1 MKLSS
6 LSIQLLTI
14 AFVICISGEV
24 GWTATTP
31 FGTDP
36 SARSRPSSGTP
47 LLQSAIGPCAITRPN
62 GKLSA
67 PEPGGWNHGNDSLM
81 TWFPPDGKVVFKPGG
96 PGFVLEDGALSM
108 KFGWWRLRPGQ
119 LAILGQR
126 LDGPA
131 PAMRASIP
139 NGYGDIGFQAT
150 ALIFPTSGCWEVT
163 ARLGETNLNFVVLV
177 EKIGPGPRRTTSR

>member
-1 MKLSS
+1 
-6 LSIQLLTI
+6 
-14 AFVICISGEV
+14 
-24 GWTATTP
+24 
-31 FGTDP
+31 
-36 SARSRPSSGTP
+36 
-47 LLQSAIGPCAITRPN
+47 
-62 GKLSA
+62 
-67 PEPGGWNHGNDSLM
+67 
-81 TWFPPDGKVVFKPGG
+81 
-96 PGFVLEDGALSM
+96 M

-150 ALIFPTSGCWEVT
+150 ALIFPTPGCWEVT